1 MSDDAPQPPPSAPR
15 RGVREAIVH
24 AGVVAA
30 AWALGLLGTRL
41 VLAVVDGDW
50 TSFELGGLLN
60 LGRWAGVVGVA
71 AALAAHRRPSCSRR
85 RAALECAG
93 IALVAWN
100 AFFALWLG
108 SRVVAEVMRG
118 GEATSTF
125 SENALPIYL
134 RSINSPRSYVH
145 VAGLALG
152 LYLAAGR
159 RGTRWEG
166 LALSL
171 PCAVFPMGAAT
182 FLPVPIVAVA
192 LPLLSRAVDRYFARR
207 AAKA

>member
-1 MSDDAPQPPPSAPR
+1 MSDAAPPPSPTPQ

-24 AGVVAA
+24 AGVVAT
-30 AWALGLLGTRL
+30 AWALGLLGMRL
-41 VLAVVDGDW
+41 VLAVVHDHW
-50 TSFELGGLLN
+50 TSFELDGLLN
-60 LGRWAGVVGVA
+60 LGRWAGAVGVA
-71 AALAAHRRPSCSRR
+71 AAVAAHRRPGCSRR

-108 SRVVAEVMRG
+108 GRVLAEVMRG

-125 SENALPIYL
+125 SEDALPIYL
-134 RSINSPRSYVH
+134 RFINSPRSYVH

-171 PCAVFPMGAAT
+171 PCAVPSLDAVSFS
-182 FLPVPIVAVA
+182 PVPIVAVA
-192 LPLLSRAVDRYFARR
+192 LPLLSRAAARVFARR
-207 AAKA
+207 ED